1 MSEGWGG
8 VEGRKER
15 GAVVYGKRALSLS
28 GNFSAYM
35 RCDIIDFHED
45 ISRDIIGCFH
55 ECGRKRDAGLK

>member
-15 GAVVYGKRALSLS
+15 GVGVNGKRALSLS

-35 RCDIIDFHED
+35 HCEYNRFP
-45 ISRDIIGCFH
+45 
-55 ECGRKRDAGLK
+55 